1 MTKKKATKVEAV
13 ATAHPDVVETAEE
26 VKKAKAVKV
35 ETDEEREA
43 RLARARE
50 EREQRKEEEEW
61 REMMA
66 PERRAKAAKALWQM
80 YRNGELIRQTIE
92 YHSEIGEIKQE
103 VLFSHKSIY
112 AV

>member
-1 MTKKKATKVEAV
+1 MTKKKATKAESV
-13 ATAHPDVVETAEE
+13 AKVHPDIVETAEE
-26 VKKAKAVKV
+26 VKKEKTVKV
-35 ETDEEREA
+35 EKSEEREA
-43 RLARARE
+43 RLKRDRE
-50 EREQRKEEEEW
+50 EREKRKEEEEW

-103 VLFSHKSIY
+103 VLFSHKSRY